1 MTRGKVHSLESFG
14 LVDGPGV
21 RYVIFLQGCPMRCQ
35 YCHNPETWT
44 TEGGSWWTA
53 EKLFRQAYRYKN
65 YWKKKGQAHGGIT
78 VSGGEPLLQWEFVTE
93 LFTLAKEKKVH
104 TALDTA
110 GSIFGASR
118 LPMEGFERLMEVTD
132 LILLD
137 LKEMNPQKHKKLTG
151 MENAPI
157 LEMARWLSDHGKEM
171 WVRHVV
177 VPGLTDSRE
186 ELLEMKAFLDSLK
199 TVTRVELLPYHT
211 MGRAKWENLGI
222 PYVLD
227 GVPTPTEEEMKEAE
241 ALVGIPLGTVFSGFL
256 SVPSGN
262 TEK

>member
-1 MTRGKVHSLESFG
+1 M
-14 LVDGPGV
+14 
-21 RYVIFLQGCPMRCQ
+21 
-35 YCHNPETWT
+35 
-44 TEGGSWWTA
+44 
-53 EKLFRQAYRYKN
+53 
-65 YWKKKGQAHGGIT
+65 
-78 VSGGEPLLQWEFVTE
+78 TE

-110 GSIFGASR
+110 GSIFGSAR
-118 LPMEGFERLMEVTD
+118 LPVKGFERLMEVTD
-132 LILLD
+132 LVMLD

-157 LEMARWLSDHGKEM
+157 LGMARWLSDHGKEM

-199 TVTRVELLPYHT
+199 TVTRVELLSYHT
-211 MGRAKWENLGI
+211 MGRTKWENLGI

-227 GVPTPTEEEMKEAE
+227 GVPTPTEEEMKKAE
-241 ALVGIPLGTVFSGFL
+241 ELVGIVR
-256 SVPSGN
+256 
-262 TEK
+262 

>member
-21 RYVIFLQGCPMRCQ
+21 RYVIFLQGCPMRCR

-44 TEGGSWWTA
+44 TEDGSWWSA
-53 EKLFRQAYRYKN
+53 EELFRQAYRYKN

-110 GSIFGASR
+110 GGIFGSAR
-118 LPMEGFERLMEVTD
+118 LPMEKFERLMEVTD
-132 LILLD
+132 LVLLD
-137 LKEMNPQKHKKLTG
+137 LKEMNPGKHRELTG

-171 WVRHVV
+171 WIRHVV

-186 ELLEMKAFLDSLK
+186 ELLEMKVFLDSLK

-241 ALVGIPLGTVFSGFL
+241 ELVGSHWGRCFVVL
-256 SVPSGN
+256 
-262 TEK
+262 